1 MKQKFLSGVLA
12 MTLLLAACGTK
23 KVDVADAEKNL
34 ADAEKQ
40 LQVAKVQAG
49 AAQRV
54 DELEKKL
61 SEAKSDLAA
70 TKGQAAA
77 PAAPAA
83 TRTPAPQREFLL
95 PAGTPIRV
103 RTTTSLS
110 TKTSATGSTFEASLM
125 DPLTVDEVVLAPAG
139 AAVTGVVLS
148 SDQGGKVKGKA
159 SISVALKS
167 ITTTHGPLAIQT
179 NSRMA
184 VARSTVKRDV
194 VRGGIMTGAGA
205 AIGAIVGGGKGAAIG
220 AGVGGGAGVATA
232 MATKGDA
239 AMFPPESVLAFTL
252 RAPATLNVQR

>member
-12 MTLLLAACGTK
+12 MTLLLGGCGTK

-70 TKGQAAA
+70 SKGQG
-77 PAAPAA
+77 AAPAA

-95 PAGTPIRV
+95 PTGTPIRV

-110 TKTSATGSTFEASLM
+110 TKTSSTGSTFEASLM
-125 DPLTVDEVVLAPAG
+125 DPLTVDGVVLAPGG
-139 AAVTGVVLS
+139 AAVTGIVLS
-148 SDQGGKVKGKA
+148 SDEGGKVKGKA
-159 SISVALKS
+159 SISVALRS
-167 ITTTHGPLAIQT
+167 ITTTH
-179 NSRMA
+179 
-184 VARSTVKRDV
+184 
-194 VRGGIMTGAGA
+194 
-205 AIGAIVGGGKGAAIG
+205 
-220 AGVGGGAGVATA
+220 
-232 MATKGDA
+232 
-239 AMFPPESVLAFTL
+239 
-252 RAPATLNVQR
+252 